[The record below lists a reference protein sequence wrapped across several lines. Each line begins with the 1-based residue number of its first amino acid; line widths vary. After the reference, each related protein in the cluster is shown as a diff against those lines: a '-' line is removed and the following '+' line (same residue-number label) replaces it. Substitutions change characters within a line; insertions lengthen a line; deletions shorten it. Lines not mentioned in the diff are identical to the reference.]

1 MKKLLH
7 IAFLLLLCVS
17 CVRETV
23 AEYPEGEEGLPVDVE
38 LFFGPVD
45 AQSVTISTR
54 STLGVA
60 QESRVNNMFVFIF
73 DANGK
78 KIYGH
83 FFDGSNYGQPEAGGT
98 DWWEVT
104 NITSESQGETHGTIH
119 LKTITKNNCTIV
131 GIANI
136 NVDMLAISL
145 GQLSATQKLSD
156 LEAMK
161 VTMNQT
167 DIESSGFFM
176 MTGRLDGVNIT
187 RDPDAETQRIEGTLI
202 YRRLNAKIQ
211 FNVRVAPGSPI
222 SSFQMT
228 KWELVNEPITTYL
241 LERGTYIS
249 GDAPEDAASV
259 SSDFIRTGELNYETE
274 TVTNDYYS
282 GSSINKIVSYGFSF
296 YMMENRFAPLA
307 EPRTYEDRD
316 RQQKLNEVDR
326 GPFSK
331 VDNGPFIYADP
342 RSAYVIIHGNL
353 QMDASHVDANGT
365 LSADVQ
371 YIIHLGDFTKSVS
384 DFNIY
389 RNHNYIFNISIYG
402 VNDIVAEVDANYDP
416 DPTQRLNEPEP
427 GATGKVVVAL
437 EEVYTCDSHYTSHVV
452 SFHAN
457 TLDTENVTWY
467 VETPFNPEGASP
479 TVIDG
484 YEYTEGVDYEWV
496 EFRVNEM
503 GSDGLYKQNRQIYK
517 PRTPEFAWANTMNI
531 TELVAYLKEQRGYY
545 EEDLDHMDDPSWTRK
560 SDFDNETLE
569 NGGPKISVT
578 AFVNEYYYEVE
589 PLEHRY
595 IKDLWKQFVNKPMRC
610 MHILSRS
617 RHSADGESTS
627 FGAAVTIQQKSIQS
641 IYNINYPDL
650 QSAWGVETEE
660 DELESGA
667 TLYMPGW
674 SRGKSPTSEDRG
686 NTSISNGRMNTMKEW
701 KMLDKNGNEQHMGQ
715 EGDEY
720 AHWDTYLNL
729 TATNEDILLR
739 KDAQKDYRY
748 LRWSCMSRNRDN
760 NGNGIIDKDEI
771 RWYMG
776 ADTQLLG
783 LFLGSYGIEAE
794 ARLYQRS
801 AQDQLSN
808 DRNVWRQHVVASTRY
823 PDRSNSDVNARCV
836 WAEEGLCG
844 SDLSFYNTNDGSTD
858 YFSTRCVRNLGYYVD
873 ETDGKEKD
881 ITFAEPEIEPDQVI
895 QMTRHRRV
903 SPSNDVL
910 YPTGNYDDYVY
921 YDFDCSRVNQASL
934 REPVSHELIAHD
946 ENSKAAC
953 LYTHFEVIPAAESIK
968 VPSKMTFEGKSYDV
982 QYPRYMNAYLDASWG
997 IQSNPFCPE
1006 GYRLPNVRED
1016 AIIWNFIPVLD
1027 RNYLYGINN
1036 HSRTHWS
1043 FGVDGVRRKTG
1054 LSSWGWSVS
1063 KVKILMANERKDDQR
1078 ASAIRCVRDI
1088 QDD

>member
-17 CVRETV
+17 CVRENV
-23 AEYPEGEEGLPVDVE
+23 AEYTEGEEGLPVDVE
-38 LFFGPVD
+38 LNFGPVD
-45 AQSVTISTR
+45 ARNVTVSTR
-54 STLGVA
+54 STLGIA

-83 FFDGSNYGQPEAGGT
+83 FFDNGNYGQPETGGT

-119 LKTITKNNCTIV
+119 LKTVTKNNCTIV

-145 GQLSATQKLSD
+145 GQLSATQKLSE

-202 YRRLNAKIQ
+202 YRRLNAKVQ
-211 FNVRVAPGSPI
+211 FNVRVAPDSPI
-222 SSFQMT
+222 ASFQMT

-241 LERGTYIS
+241 LERGTYSS

-307 EPRTYEDRD
+307 EPRSYEDRD

-353 QMDASHVDANGT
+353 QMDASHVDAKGT

-371 YIIHLGDFTKSVS
+371 YIIHLGDFSKDVK
-384 DFNIY
+384 DFNIF
-389 RNHNYIFNISIYG
+389 RNHNYIYNIYIYG

-467 VETPFNPEGASP
+467 VETPFNPNGASP
-479 TVIDG
+479 TVVDG

-503 GSDGLYKQNRQIYK
+503 GSNGLYKQNRQIYK
-517 PRTPEFAWANTMNI
+517 PRTPEFAWAKTMNI
-531 TELVAYLKEQRGYY
+531 TELVAYLKEQRGLY
-545 EEDLDHMDDPSWTRK
+545 EQDLDHADDPSWTRK

-641 IYNINYPDL
+641 IYNINYPNL

-660 DELESGA
+660 DDKESGA

-674 SRGKSPTSEDRG
+674 ANGKSPTTEDRG
-686 NTSISNGRMNTMKEW
+686 NTSISNGRLNTMKEW
-701 KMLDKNGNEQHMGQ
+701 KMLDKNGNNLYLGQ
-715 EGDEY
+715 EGNEL
-720 AHWDTYLNL
+720 ARWDNYLNL
-729 TATNEDILLR
+729 TAANDDVLLR
-739 KDAQKDYRY
+739 KDSQKDYRY

-760 NGNGIIDKDEI
+760 NGNGVIDKDEI

-794 ARLYQRS
+794 ARLYQKS
-801 AQDQLSN
+801 AQDQQSN

-823 PDRSNSDVNARCV
+823 AGRDNSDLNARCV

-844 SDLSFYNTNDGSTD
+844 SDLSFYNQKDGSTD
-858 YFSTRCVRNLGYYVD
+858 IFSTRCVRNLGYFVD
-873 ETDGKEKD
+873 EADGQEKD
-881 ITFAEPEIEPDQVI
+881 ITFAEPNVEPDQAVR
-895 QMTRHRRV
+895 MERRRRDELGHD
-903 SPSNDVL
+903 DV
-910 YPTGNYDDYVY
+910 YSGNYDTYTY
-921 YDFDCSRVNQASL
+921 YHFDCSRINEASL

-953 LYTHFEVIPAAESIK
+953 LYKYFESIPAAESIS
-968 VPSKMTFEGKSYDV
+968 VPARMTFEGKSYDV

-997 IQSNPFCPE
+997 VQANPFCPP

-1016 AIIWNFIPVLD
+1016 AIIWNFIPSTD
-1027 RNYLYGINN
+1027 RNNYLSVYNN
-1036 HSRTHWS
+1036 SRTHWS
-1043 FGVDGVRRKTG
+1043 FGTEGVRRKTD
-1054 LSSWGWSVS
+1054 LTSWGWSVS
-1063 KVKILMANERKDDQR
+1063 KVKILMANDRKDDQR
-1078 ASAIRCVRDI
+1078 SYGTRCVKDL
-1088 QDD
+1088 QGD